1 MLTLAIDTSTKTGS
15 VALLDSDSV
24 LAECLIN
31 VGMNH
36 SETLLPAIERILSV
50 AGVEIV
56 GVDLLALT
64 VGPGSFTGLR
74 IGASTVKGL
83 ALAADKPVVGV
94 SAMDALAL
102 NVANSTITICPMLD
116 AGKKEVYT
124 ALYMPGRRGIPEKIG
139 REMVVDPEEFLKGID
154 EEVIFLGDGARN
166 YFKLIKKILPD
177 KSYFVLPH
185 LQYIKA
191 SAVGFLGMNKF
202 SEGETLDL
210 MTFTPQYL
218 RLSEAEVKMRY

>member
-15 VALLDSDSV
+15 VALLDSSSV

-31 VGMNH
+31 VGMNP
-36 SETLLPAIERILSV
+36 SETLLPVIERILSV

-102 NVANSTITICPMLD
+102 NVAQYV
-116 AGKKEVYT
+116 AVE
-124 ALYMPGRRGIPEKIG
+124 EKI
-139 REMVVDPEEFLKGID
+139 
-154 EEVIFLGDGARN
+154 
-166 YFKLIKKILPD
+166 
-177 KSYFVLPH
+177 
-185 LQYIKA
+185 
-191 SAVGFLGMNKF
+191 
-202 SEGETLDL
+202 
-210 MTFTPQYL
+210 YL
-218 RLSEAEVKMRY
+218 